1 MGRERGVLLWDFHG
15 TLAYGGWEW
24 AATFEEILHM
34 YAPRIHL
41 SHQDIHDALQEGF
54 GWHSPDQDHVHV
66 DNADAWWLEHQ
77 DAFTR
82 GFRRM
87 GVEDNVAEYLASL
100 VRPTYLR
107 PGRFRLFE
115 DSLPTLRYFE
125 AQRWRQAILS
135 NHIPEL
141 PEILEDLG
149 LLASFEQVFTSAL
162 AGYEKPRV
170 ELFQLAL
177 LEMGNPECVW
187 MIGDDPVSDVGGA
200 KSAGIPAILVRR
212 KADVPFVARDLAAVI
227 RIVNNQ
233 RALD

>member
-54 GWHSPDQDHVHV
+54 AWHSPDQDHVHV

-125 AQRWRQAILS
+125 AQGWRQAVLS
-135 NHIPEL
+135 NHVPEL

-177 LEMGNPECVW
+177 LEMGEPECVW

-200 KSAGIPAILVRR
+200 NSAGIPAILARR
-212 KADVPFVARDLAAVI
+212 EADVPFVASDLAAVI
-227 RIVNNQ
+227 RIIN
-233 RALD
+233 DY